1 MKDPTLITHAGRD
14 TDPHIEIVNPPVYR
28 ASTVLFPSAKALHD
42 HSQPYIYGR
51 RGTPTT
57 RALEQA
63 ICALEGGTRTV
74 LLPSGLAAISC
85 ALLALLSAGDEVL
98 ITDSCYGPARHFAD
112 TVLKRM
118 GIAARYYDPTIGSG
132 IAKLITD
139 KTRVVYCESPGSLT
153 LEIQD
158 IPAIAREAHAKGARL
173 IADNTWA
180 SPLFCKPLSLG
191 ADLVVESATK
201 YIAGHSDVMLGAVTA
216 NAQTAKALYETHGS
230 MGSCAAPDDVY
241 LTLRGLRTLSV
252 RMKQHQENARVL
264 AEWLQ
269 GRPEVEQVLHPAMP
283 GAPGHEIWRRDFS
296 GAAGTFSVMLK
307 ACPEKAVHALVDGLK
322 LFGIGYSFGGY
333 ESLVLPSDPAA
344 IRTATP
350 WRGGPLVR
358 FHIGLEDPT
367 DLITD
372 LEAGFARLAKEAGA

>member
-14 TDPHIEIVNPPVYR
+14 VDPGINIVNPPVYR

-42 HSQPYIYGR
+42 HSQHYIYGR

-57 RALEQA
+57 RALEHA

-112 TVLKRM
+112 TVLKRV
-118 GIAARYYDPTIGSG
+118 GIVARYYVPTIGAG
-132 IAKLITD
+132 IGKLMTE
-139 KTRVVYCESPGSLT
+139 KTRAVYCEAPGSLT
-153 LEIQD
+153 FEMQD
-158 IPAIAREAHAKGARL
+158 IPAIVRAAHAKGARV

-191 ADLVVESATK
+191 ADLVIESCTK

-216 NAQTAKALYETHGS
+216 NAETAKALYETHGS
-230 MGSCAAPDDVY
+230 MGNCAAPDDVY

-252 RMKQHQENARVL
+252 RMKQHQENGLAVAR
-264 AEWLQ
+264 WLGQ
-269 GRPEVEQVLHPAMP
+269 RPEVEQVLYPALP
-283 GAPGHEIWRRDFS
+283 GTPGHEIWKRDFS
-296 GAAGTFSVMLK
+296 GAAGTFSFMLK
-307 ACPEKAVHALVDGLK
+307 AYPEKAVHALVDGLK

-333 ESLVLPSDPAA
+333 ESLALPSDPAS
-344 IRTATP
+344 IRTATK
-350 WRGGPLVR
+350 WRGGPLIR
-358 FHIGLEDPT
+358 LHIGLEDPA
-367 DLITD
+367 DLIAD
-372 LEAGFARLAKEAGA
+372 LEAGFALLAKEARA